1 MAMIILTNIF
11 QSLIDSP
18 FYRYAFFAGIC
29 IGVLAP
35 LIGTVV
41 VIRRLSFI
49 ADTLSHFS
57 LAGVAIGV
65 FLSKLINSDFFA
77 FDPILMGV
85 VFSVAGTFII
95 EKLRGFYKNYK
106 ELSMPILMSFG
117 VALSGL
123 FIYLTPGIS
132 TNWTTGLLFG
142 SIYSISGRD
151 IIMIVALSAAVII
164 LAIVFYKKIVCLC
177 FDEVYAR
184 ISGINVK
191 FIQLAITVV
200 LALVISIFIDL
211 VGVLLISSLMIIPVA
226 AAILVGDS
234 FKNTIVSSVIFS
246 EISIIFGFSFS
257 YYLNLPTGST
267 IVLFN
272 VAILLLIMAFSRI
285 RKIRYIRE
293 GTEER
298 NNKKTE

>member
-1 MAMIILTNIF
+1 MELIILTNIF

-18 FYRYAFFAGIC
+18 FYRYAFIAGIC
-29 IGVLAP
+29 VGVLAP

-49 ADTLSHFS
+49 TDTLSHFS
-57 LAGVAIGV
+57 LAGVAVGV
-65 FLSKLINSDFFA
+65 FLAKIIPPSWFGL
-77 FDPILMGV
+77 DPILMGV

-106 ELSMPILMSFG
+106 ELSMPILLSFG

-142 SIYSISGRD
+142 SIYSINARD
-151 IIMIVALSAAVII
+151 IILILSLSVIVITLSII
-164 LAIVFYKKIVCLC
+164 FYKKIVSLC
-177 FDEVYAR
+177 FDEVYAQV
-184 ISGINVK
+184 SGINIRL
-191 FIQLAITVV
+191 FQLAITII
-200 LALVISIFIDL
+200 LSLVISIFLDL
-211 VGVLLISSLMIIPVA
+211 VGVLLISSLMIVPVA

-234 FKNTIVSSVIFS
+234 FKNTIVSAIIFS
-246 EISIIFGFSFS
+246 EISVIGGFTLS

-267 IVLFN
+267 IVLIN
-272 VAILLLIMAFSRI
+272 ILILLIIMGISRI
-285 RKIRYIRE
+285 RKIKF
-293 GTEER
+293 
-298 NNKKTE
+298 KKDDDYLTPE